1 MHSRSVYTIFQ
12 LQIYPAAMTLPPIF
26 YHVFRQPLSYSPA
39 LQLQEKIHRV
49 QLALRR
55 ANAHKDI
62 LLLLQHR
69 PVYTGGRRQTAL
81 SVEDEQPHVTRMG
94 ADFVLSSRGGQ
105 LTYHGPGQ
113 IVGYPLMDLS
123 RYTPVM
129 GAKNYVCIMQ
139 KMLERYLRES
149 HGLPHTSS
157 EHTGVFLDPMTKIA
171 SIGVQ
176 IRHRLTS
183 HGFALNVTRE
193 PLAWFDEIVACGLDD
208 VKAGSL
214 ESATNRPVDMV
225 EEFEKIVV
233 AFGRAY
239 GREMVGLEVEKEGEV
254 GEAILSV
261 EAEAVRAGSWPKTP
275 SL

>member
-1 MHSRSVYTIFQ
+1 
-12 LQIYPAAMTLPPIF
+12 MTLPPIF
-26 YHVFRQPLSYSPA
+26 YHVFHLPLPYSSA
-39 LQLQEKIHRV
+39 LQLQETIHSA

-55 ANAHKDI
+55 TNAHKDI

-69 PVYTGGRRQTAL
+69 PVYTAGRRQTAV
-81 SVEDEQPHVTRMG
+81 SVEGEQQHVTRMG

-129 GAKNYVCIMQ
+129 GARNYVCIMQ

-149 HGLPHTSS
+149 HGLQHTPS
-157 EHTGVFLDPMTKIA
+157 EHTGVFLDPMTKIG

-193 PLAWFDEIVACGLDD
+193 PLAWFDQVVACGLDD

-214 ESATNRPVDMV
+214 ESASNKPVSMAEELEKMV
-225 EEFEKIVV
+225 GV
-233 AFGRAY
+233 FGRAY
-239 GREMVGLEVEKEGEV
+239 DREMIALEAEKEGEV
-254 GEAILSV
+254 GEAILSM
-261 EAEAVRAGSWPKTP
+261 EAEAVQAGSWPKAP
-275 SL
+275 RL